1 MVEGGGLESRC
12 AGLPGTVGS
21 NPTLSAKLEKEFDG
35 SPSARARQPI
45 LGKNWVFLS
54 LPRIGELEVG
64 FYFSLLNSCFLLI

>member
-1 MVEGGGLESRC
+1 
-12 AGLPGTVGS
+12 
-21 NPTLSAKLEKEFDG
+21 LEKEFDG